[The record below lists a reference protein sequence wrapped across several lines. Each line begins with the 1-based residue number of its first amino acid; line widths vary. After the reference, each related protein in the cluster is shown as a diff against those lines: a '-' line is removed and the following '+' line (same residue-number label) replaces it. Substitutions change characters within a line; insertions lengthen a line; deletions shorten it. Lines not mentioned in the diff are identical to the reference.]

1 MALSITSENAQ
12 LLHVSD
18 VVLSPLHLENPTWV
32 PIYDMMSAAAARSKQ
47 LIFDRAAE
55 ENALVFAHHF
65 PPFPN
70 LGYVF
75 KHENAWGWRPIELST

>member
-1 MALSITSENAQ
+1 
-12 LLHVSD
+12 
-18 VVLSPLHLENPTWV
+18 LHLENPTWV
-32 PIYDMMSAAAARSKQ
+32 PIYDMMSEAAARSKQ

-70 LGYVF
+70 LGHVF
-75 KHENAWGWRPIELST
+75 KHENAWGWQPIELST